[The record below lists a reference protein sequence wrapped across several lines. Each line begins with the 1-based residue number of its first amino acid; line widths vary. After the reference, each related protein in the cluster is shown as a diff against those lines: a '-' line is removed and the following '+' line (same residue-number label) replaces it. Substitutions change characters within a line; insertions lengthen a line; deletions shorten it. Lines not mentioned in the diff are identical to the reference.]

1 MGPGE
6 RNRLND
12 PSRPT
17 RARYRVVAFMVALA
31 MVTYLD
37 RACIGAMAP
46 SIAGEFDLDPGQ
58 MSWVFFAF
66 ILAYAMF
73 EVPTARWADRRGA
86 KNVLTRIVSWWSVF
100 TLLTAAAWNYAALLV
115 TRFLFGVG
123 EAGAF
128 PCMARV
134 MSRWIPLRERG
145 TAKGIFFAGA
155 YVSGA
160 ITTFAVTTLLPH
172 FTWRQILVAFGGI
185 GFVWVI
191 AWHTWFRDDP
201 AEHPSVNAAER
212 DEILADRPAEQP
224 HPRGAAFWL
233 RLLRERNVL
242 LLCLLYMPNCAT
254 FYFCITWLPTYL
266 EKQHGFRNTELGAVA
281 ALPLLASVATQFLGG
296 YVSDLIRPRFGLA
309 AARRTPG
316 VLGYGLA
323 AVFIL
328 FASFA
333 TQPVHAALYI
343 ALAAAT
349 CMLTTAPAWSTC
361 VDIGREHSATVSATM
376 NTSGQI
382 AAILSQPVVGY
393 SVKWFGNWNVPF
405 WLLAGLFVMG
415 AACWWFVEP
424 RRPIYHHA
432 AGVIPGSHS

>member
-1 MGPGE
+1 
-6 RNRLND
+6 
-12 PSRPT
+12 
-17 RARYRVVAFMVALA
+17 MVTLA

-46 SIAGEFDLDPGQ
+46 RIADEFHLDSAA

-66 ILAYAMF
+66 ILSYALF
-73 EVPTARWADRRGA
+73 EIPTARWADTHGA
-86 KNVLTRIVSWWSVF
+86 RNVLTRIVSWWSVF
-100 TLLTAAAWNYAALLV
+100 TLLTAGAWNYSVLVV
-115 TRFLFGVG
+115 TRFLFGAG

-160 ITTFAVTTLLPH
+160 ATTFCVTALLPH
-172 FTWRQILVAFGGI
+172 FTWRQILVAFGCV

-191 AWHTWFRDDP
+191 AWHRWFRDDP
-201 AEHPSVNAAER
+201 TEHPAANEAER
-212 DEILADRPAEQP
+212 ALILADRPVEVA
-224 HPRGAAFWL
+224 HPRGAGFWL
-233 RLLRERNVL
+233 NLLRQRNVL
-242 LLCLLYMPNCAT
+242 LLCVMYMPNCAT

-266 EKQHGFRNTELGAVA
+266 EKQHGFKNTELGVVA
-281 ALPLLASVATQFLGG
+281 ALPLLASVATQFFGG
-296 YVSDLIRPRFGLA
+296 FVSDLLRTRFGITV
-309 AARRTPG
+309 ARRTPG
-316 VLGYGLA
+316 FVGYGLA
-323 AVFIL
+323 MIFIL
-328 FASFA
+328 FASFEA
-333 TQPVHAALYI
+333 EPVRAAVFI

-361 VDIGREHSATVSATM
+361 VDIGREHSATVAATM

-405 WLLAGLFVMG
+405 WLLAGLFAMG
-415 AACWWFVEP
+415 AVCWLFIEP

-432 AGVIPGSHS
+432 DGVIPASQS

>member
-1 MGPGE
+1 
-6 RNRLND
+6 LID

-17 RARYRVVAFMVALA
+17 RARYGVIAFMVTLA

-37 RACIGAMAP
+37 RACIGVMAP
-46 SIAGEFDLDPGQ
+46 RISEEFGLDAAQ

-66 ILAYAMF
+66 ILAYALF
-73 EVPTARWADRRGA
+73 EIPTARWADRNGA
-86 KNVLTRIVSWWSVF
+86 RNVLTRIVSWWSVF
-100 TLLTAAAWNYAALLV
+100 TLLTAGAWNYAALLV

-155 YVSGA
+155 YLSA
-160 ITTFAVTTLLPH
+160 AATAFAVSALLPH
-172 FTWRQILVAFGGI
+172 FSWRQILVAFGCV

-191 AWHTWFRDDP
+191 AWHAWFRDDP
-201 AEHPSVNAAER
+201 ADHPAANEAER
-212 DEILADRPAEQP
+212 RLILADRPADVP

-233 RLLRERNVL
+233 HLLRQRNVR
-242 LLCLLYMPNCAT
+242 LLCLMYMPNCAT

-281 ALPLLASVATQFLGG
+281 ALPLAASVATQFLGG
-296 YVSDLIRPRFGLA
+296 FLSDLIRPRFGIT
-309 AARRTPG
+309 AARRVPG
-316 VLGYGLA
+316 MLGYGLA

-328 FASFA
+328 LASFA
-333 TQPVHAALYI
+333 TEPVHAAVYI
-343 ALAAAT
+343 SLAAAG

-361 VDIGREHSATVSATM
+361 VDIGRENSATVAATM
-376 NTSGQI
+376 NTAGQV

-405 WLLAGLFVMG
+405 WLLAALFVMG
-415 AACWWFVEP
+415 VTCWLFIEP
-424 RRPIYHHA
+424 RQPIYHHA
-432 AGVIPGSHS
+432 DDVIPGSHS

>member
-1 MGPGE
+1 
-6 RNRLND
+6 
-12 PSRPT
+12 
-17 RARYRVVAFMVALA
+17 

-46 SIAGEFDLDPGQ
+46 RISEEFGLDAAR

-66 ILAYAMF
+66 ILAYALF
-73 EVPTARWADRRGA
+73 EIPTASWADRRGA
-86 KNVLTRIVSWWSVF
+86 KNVLTRIVSGWSVF
-100 TLLTAAAWNYAALLV
+100 TFLTAASWNYGALLV
-115 TRFLFGVG
+115 SRFLFGVG

-160 ITTFAVTTLLPH
+160 LTTFAVSALLPH
-172 FTWRQILVAFGGI
+172 FSWRQILVAFGCV
-185 GFVWVI
+185 GFVWVA
-191 AWHTWFRDDP
+191 AWHRWFRDDP
-201 AEHPSVNAAER
+201 AGHPAVNAAEHAL
-212 DEILADRPAEQP
+212 IVSDRPADVP
-224 HPRGAAFWL
+224 HPRGSAFWVH
-233 RLLRERNVL
+233 LLRQRNVL

-266 EKQHGFRNTELGAVA
+266 EKSHGFRNAQLGALA

-296 YVSDLIRPRFGLA
+296 FISDVLRPRFGLTL
-309 AARRTPG
+309 ARRVPG
-316 VLGYGLA
+316 FLGYAGG

-333 TQPVHAALYI
+333 TQPVHAAVFI
-343 ALAAAT
+343 ALAAAS

-361 VDIGREHSATVSATM
+361 VDIGREHSATVAATM
-376 NTSGQI
+376 NTAGQI

-393 SVKWFGNWNVPF
+393 SVKWLGNWNVPF

-415 AACWWFVEP
+415 AACWLFVEP

-432 AGVIPGSHS
+432 DGVIRGSHS

>member
-1 MGPGE
+1 
-6 RNRLND
+6 LND

-17 RARYRVVAFMVALA
+17 RARYNVVAFMVTLA

-46 SIAGEFDLDPGQ
+46 RISAEFGLDSAQ

-66 ILAYAMF
+66 IFAYAVF
-73 EVPTARWADRRGA
+73 EIPTAHWADRRGA
-86 KNVLTRIVSWWSVF
+86 RNVLTRIVSWWSVF
-100 TLLTAAAWNYAALLV
+100 TLLTAGAWNYVSLLV
-115 TRFLFGVG
+115 TRFLFGMG

-155 YVSGA
+155 YASGA
-160 ITTFAVTTLLPH
+160 ATTFAFTALLPY
-172 FTWRQILVAFGGI
+172 FSWRQILVACGCV
-185 GFVWVI
+185 GFVWVL
-191 AWHTWFRDDP
+191 AWHSWFRDDP
-201 AEHPSVNAAER
+201 TAHPSANELER
-212 DEILADRPAEQP
+212 REILADRPAEVP
-224 HPRGAAFWL
+224 HPRGVEFWL
-233 RLLRERNVL
+233 HLLRQRNVR

-266 EKQHGFRNTELGAVA
+266 EKQHGFSNTALGAVS
-281 ALPLLASVATQFLGG
+281 ALPLFASIATQFSGG
-296 YVSDLIRPRFGLA
+296 FLSDLLRPRFGLA
-309 AARRTPG
+309 VARRTPG
-316 VLGYGLA
+316 FLGYALA

-328 FASFA
+328 LASFA
-333 TQPVHAALYI
+333 TGPVHAAVFI

-361 VDIGREHSATVSATM
+361 VDIGREHSATVGATM

-382 AAILSQPVVGY
+382 AAILLRPVVGY

-405 WLLAGLFVMG
+405 WLLAALFVMG
-415 AACWWFVEP
+415 AVCWLFVEP
-424 RRPIYHHA
+424 QKAIYHHA
-432 AGVIPGSHS
+432 DDVIPGSHS

>member
-1 MGPGE
+1 
-6 RNRLND
+6 LNES
-12 PSRPT
+12 PVPT

-46 SIAGEFDLDPGQ
+46 RISTEFGLDPAQ

-73 EVPTARWADRRGA
+73 EIPTARWADRRGA

-100 TLLTAAAWNYAALLV
+100 TLLTAAAWSYAALIV
-115 TRFLFGVG
+115 TRFLFGIG

-160 ITTFAVTTLLPH
+160 ITTFAVTALLPH
-172 FTWRQILVAFGGI
+172 FTWRQILVSFGCI
-185 GFVWVI
+185 GFVWVV
-191 AWHTWFRDDP
+191 AWHAWFRDDP
-201 AEHPSVNAAER
+201 AEHPAANEAER
-212 DEILADRPAEQP
+212 DLIRADRPAAVP
-224 HPRGAAFWL
+224 HPRGLAFW
-233 RLLRERNVL
+233 RSLLRQRNVV

-266 EKQHGFRNTELGAVA
+266 EKQHGFQNTTLGAVA
-281 ALPLLASVATQFLGG
+281 ALPLLASVATQFFGG
-296 YVSDLIRPRFGLA
+296 FVSDLIRRRFGLT
-309 AARRTPG
+309 AARRAPG
-316 VLGYGLA
+316 FVGYALA
-323 AVFIL
+323 AVLIL
-328 FASFA
+328 CASFS
-333 TQPVHAALYI
+333 TQPIYAAAFI

-361 VDIGREHSATVSATM
+361 VDIGREHSATVAATM
-376 NTSGQI
+376 NTAGQV

-415 AACWWFVEP
+415 AVCWLFIEP
-424 RRPIYHHA
+424 EKPIYHHVDGA
-432 AGVIPGSHS
+432 IPGSHS

>member
-1 MGPGE
+1 
-6 RNRLND
+6 
-12 PSRPT
+12 
-17 RARYRVVAFMVALA
+17 MVTLA

-46 SIAGEFDLDPGQ
+46 RISAEFGLDSAQ
-58 MSWVFFAF
+58 MSWVFFSF
-66 ILAYAMF
+66 ILAYALF
-73 EVPTARWADRRGA
+73 EIPTARWADRRGA
-86 KNVLTRIVSWWSVF
+86 RNVLARIVSWWSIF
-100 TLLTAAAWNYAALLV
+100 TLLTAAAWSYSALLV

-160 ITTFAVTTLLPH
+160 ITTFAVTALLPY
-172 FTWRQILVAFGGI
+172 FTWRQILVALGCV
-185 GFVWVI
+185 GFVWVL
-191 AWHTWFRDDP
+191 AWLAWFRDDP
-201 AEHPSVNAAER
+201 TEHPAANEAER
-212 DEILADRPAEQP
+212 RLIIADRPPEVP
-224 HPRGAAFWL
+224 HPRGFEFWVN
-233 RLLRERNVL
+233 LLRQRNVI

-266 EKQHGFRNTELGAVA
+266 EKQHGFRNTELGVVA
-281 ALPLLASVATQFLGG
+281 ALPLLLSVLTQFAGG
-296 YVSDLIRPRFGLA
+296 FISDLIRKPFGIT
-309 AARRTPG
+309 AARRAPG
-316 VLGYGLA
+316 FIGYALA

-328 FASFA
+328 LASFA
-333 TQPVHAALYI
+333 TAPVHAAVFI

-361 VDIGREHSATVSATM
+361 VDIGRENSATVSATM

-393 SVKWFGNWNVPF
+393 SVKWFNNWNVPF

-415 AACWWFVEP
+415 AVCWLFIEP

-432 AGVIPGSHS
+432 GDVISKSHS